1 MRLKHQLLVN
11 FIAVV
16 LMAMLVF
23 GFNAYEMASDSVS
36 DAVQTTLADTGRLS
50 VALLTSGSQR
60 DVASAVRAALGE
72 GGLAGRQTMA
82 IVDSNGRLIGAAPA
96 PDAPGEPA
104 WPLAEIL
111 RLHQAAGT
119 LKKAGHPYVWS
130 LTPLPRTDRQL
141 LLVVRPEDT
150 VRSGLGKLASRLS
163 VMGLIVVW
171 VAVWVALIMA
181 TMVSRRLDGQT
192 RALQHQAT
200 HDSLT
205 GLPNRSL
212 LKTRLA
218 HAISSA
224 DASGRSVSLVMMDL
238 DRFKEINDTLGH
250 HVGDSLLQAVG
261 ERLQEAL
268 WGSDTVARLG
278 GDEFALLLPLADS
291 SHTAQVIGKVLLAL
305 GEPFAIQGMNL
316 DVDTSLG
323 IAVYPEDSKN
333 AVELISHAD
342 VAMYQ
347 AKQRGERY
355 MRYDAGQDPHSLARL
370 TLMGDLRHAT
380 DRGEISLYYQPKI
393 DVRSQNVIGV
403 EALVRWRHPQ
413 HGMVPPDSFI
423 AQAEQTGIIKPLT
436 YWILNEAIRQCAE
449 WDAAGFSLSVSVNLS
464 ARVVQDV
471 QLPGQVG
478 ELLERHKVRADQ
490 LELEI
495 TETAI
500 MNDASRALQVL
511 GELDAKGVRLSI
523 DDFGT
528 GYTSLAQLKRLPVDE
543 VKIDR
548 SFVLNMLR
556 DANDAMIV
564 RSIVDLAHNMNRIVV
579 AEGVESKKI
588 LDALA
593 DLQCD
598 VAQGYFY
605 SRPLPAADFR
615 RWYEGIFRPGQV
627 DVSEPRSGSEL
638 SI

>member
-1 MRLKHQLLVN
+1 VKLKNRLLVN
-11 FIAVV
+11 FVAVV
-16 LMAMLVF
+16 LMALLVF
-23 GFNAYEMASDSVS
+23 GYNAYEMAGDSVD
-36 DAVQTTLADTGRLS
+36 DAVQTTLANAGQLS
-50 VALLTSGSQR
+50 VALLASGKPQSI
-60 DVASAVRAALGE
+60 AATAGAALSASKI
-72 GGLAGRQTMA
+72 GGTHTMA
-82 IVDSNGRLIGAAPA
+82 IIDGDGRLMAPA
-96 PDAPGEPA
+96 LSSKSQAGQD
-104 WPLAEIL
+104 WPLTEIL
-111 RLHQAAGT
+111 ARKQATGSLT
-119 LKKAGHPYVWS
+119 RGGRHYVWS
-130 LTPLPRTDRQL
+130 ITPLPHTNDRL
-141 LLVVRPEDT
+141 LLVVRPDNT
-150 VRSGLGKLASRLS
+150 VRGGLARLASRLS

-181 TMVSRRLDGQT
+181 TMVSRRLDAQT
-192 RALQHQAT
+192 FALQHQAT

-205 GLPNRSL
+205 GLPNRAL
-212 LKTRLA
+212 LNHRLA
-218 HAISSA
+218 QAIRAA

-238 DRFKEINDTLGH
+238 DHFKEINDTLGH
-250 HVGDSLLQAVG
+250 HVGDGLLQALG
-261 ERLQEAL
+261 ERLQKVL

-291 SHTAQVIGKVLLAL
+291 SHTAQVIGKVLQALA
-305 GEPFAIQGMNL
+305 EPFAIKGLNL
-316 DVDTSLG
+316 DVDASLG
-323 IAVYPEDSKN
+323 IAVYPEDAKN

-347 AKQRGERY
+347 AKQRGERH

-380 DRGEISLYYQPKI
+380 DRNEISLHYQPKV
-393 DVRSQNVIGV
+393 DVRTQKVVGV
-403 EALVRWRHPQ
+403 EALLRWRHPQ

-436 YWILNEAIRQCAE
+436 YWILNEAVRQCAE
-449 WDAAGFSLSVSVNLS
+449 WNAAGISLSVSVNLS
-464 ARVVQDV
+464 VRVVQDV
-471 QLPGQVG
+471 QLPGQVAS
-478 ELLERHKVRADQ
+478 LLERHEVRAEQ

-500 MNDASRALQVL
+500 MNDPLRATQVL
-511 GELDAKGVRLSI
+511 SELDTMGVRLSI

-556 DANDAMIV
+556 DANDTMIV
-564 RSIVDLAHNMNRIVV
+564 RSIIDLAHNMNRIVV

-605 SRPLPAADFR
+605 SRPLPAAEFHS
-615 RWYEGIFRPGQV
+615 WYEGMFQPERASGPT
-627 DVSEPRSGSEL
+627 PLPGSEL